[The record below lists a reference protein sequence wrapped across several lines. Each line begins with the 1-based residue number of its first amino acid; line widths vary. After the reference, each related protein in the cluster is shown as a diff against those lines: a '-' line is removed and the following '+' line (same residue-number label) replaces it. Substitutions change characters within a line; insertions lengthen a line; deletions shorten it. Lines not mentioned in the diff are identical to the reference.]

1 MRRGKYE
8 GKPVAISNHVN
19 VLRVLAKGLLIMELA
34 LSEYLYRN
42 TVIAGDAA
50 ATTAQKAKQA
60 CPVVSIVEH
69 SDLLEWK

>member
-34 LSEYLYRN
+34 YLYRN
-42 TVIAGDAA
+42 TVIARDAA
-50 ATTAQKAKQA
+50 ATTAQKARLA
-60 CPVVSIVEH
+60 LVVSIVEH